1 MAKYRKFSEEE
12 DRQFWR
18 NNYIIE
24 ASYFVQSLEA
34 GKKKKLV
41 QRMSM
46 QIKTELTRA
55 IGRVGEDSPEKL
67 GAIAMKTLMFCA
79 VNIKSFEG
87 IFKWSGH
94 Y

>member
-1 MAKYRKFSEEE
+1 
-12 DRQFWR
+12 
-18 NNYIIE
+18 
-24 ASYFVQSLEA
+24 
-34 GKKKKLV
+34 
-41 QRMSM
+41 MSM

>member
-1 MAKYRKFSEEE
+1 
-12 DRQFWR
+12 
-18 NNYIIE
+18 
-24 ASYFVQSLEA
+24 
-34 GKKKKLV
+34 
-41 QRMSM
+41 MSI

-67 GAIAMKTLMFCA
+67 RAIAMKILMFCA

-87 IFKWSGH
+87 IFKWSDH

>member
-34 GKKKKLV
+34 GKKKK
-41 QRMSM
+41 
-46 QIKTELTRA
+46 KTGAENVYANKNRA
-55 IGRVGEDSPEKL
+55 NQGYR
-67 GAIAMKTLMFCA
+67 
-79 VNIKSFEG
+79 KS
-87 IFKWSGH
+87 WRRLS
-94 Y
+94 